1 MKSGIIERI
10 QSINSWVRFLSS
22 NEKKYVGSVVEMLSE
37 DARVI
42 VYLRYWREF
51 EFSEIAKA
59 IKMKQNEVIFVHSK
73 ALQILKAIFE
83 NAALKNMA
91 V

>member
-1 MKSGIIERI
+1 
-10 QSINSWVRFLSS
+10 
-22 NEKKYVGSVVEMLSE
+22 MLSLVVTLPE

-59 IKMKQNEVIFVHSK
+59 IEMKQNEVIFVHSK
-73 ALQILKAIFE
+73 ALQILKAVFE
-83 NAALKNMA
+83 NAALNCCIKNT
-91 V
+91 